1 MVDFKE
7 IKAVEGIYIPEN
19 LKKEAYG
26 ADVLVERGMFTLLV
40 RYQYRTKDL
49 ALKAVEALKKR
60 DSKLMPHSDLPQ
72 KIYMVDNSRAR

>member
-7 IKAVEGIYIPEN
+7 IIAVEGIYIPEN
-19 LKKEAYG
+19 LKKEAFG
-26 ADVLVERGMFTLLV
+26 ADILVERGMFTLLV
-40 RYQYRTKDL
+40 RYQYRTKNL

-72 KIYMVDNSRAR
+72 KIYIVGNTKVK